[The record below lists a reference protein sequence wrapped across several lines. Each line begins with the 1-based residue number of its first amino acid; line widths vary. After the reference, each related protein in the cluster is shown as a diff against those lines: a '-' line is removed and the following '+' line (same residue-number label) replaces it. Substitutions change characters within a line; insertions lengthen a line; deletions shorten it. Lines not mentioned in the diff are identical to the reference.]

1 MRWKTAIKIRGL
13 SMSKYKSNDEIE
25 ALVNAFEDASIA
37 RGVWKHA
44 EHLVVALYYVDK
56 FDFDTA
62 SKKMRDGLLHLL
74 MEGFKVDLTKEMPYH
89 ETLTVFWM
97 RTVSEFACENTDLSL
112 TDKANGLIERF
123 DKDYPLRFYT
133 RDRLFSDEA
142 RARFID
148 PDLADL
154 SAQPGSEQPADSDLL
169 QTKKSGTF

>member
-1 MRWKTAIKIRGL
+1 MT
-13 SMSKYKSNDEIE
+13 KYRTDDEIE

-56 FDFDTA
+56 FDLDTA
-62 SKKMRDGLLHLL
+62 SDKMRDGLFHLL
-74 MEGFKVDLTKEMPYH
+74 TEGFKVDLAKEMPYH

-97 RTVSEFACENTDLSL
+97 RTVNEFSRENATLGL
-112 TDKANGLIERF
+112 TEKANGLIERF

-154 SAQPGSEQPADSDLL
+154 SARPGSQQPADPDLL
-169 QTKKSGTF
+169 QTRKSGTF